1 MAVYCAQC
9 RTRLLQGGSCTTC
22 GHMNPEVR
30 DSEIT
35 TGSLPN
41 SESGFDN
48 RHTARVAAV
57 DQAAPKSSATSSRI
71 PLLATL
77 SVLVIA
83 GVAVAFFFLR
93 GDDKAETISVS
104 YTLEVMSDYR
114 CDAYFLTGY
123 SDVPFSS
130 VLFVDGSGKLL
141 TTTSL
146 DGGTET
152 GYSCRFSVVFASPRS
167 TDGVYRISLENTSR
181 GVLTYSEDDV
191 VDNRLVI
198 EAQLG

>member
-1 MAVYCAQC
+1 
-9 RTRLLQGGSCTTC
+9 
-22 GHMNPEVR
+22 MNPEVR

-93 GDDKAETISVS
+93 GGAEAPT
-104 YTLEVMSDYR
+104 
-114 CDAYFLTGY
+114 
-123 SDVPFSS
+123 
-130 VLFVDGSGKLL
+130 K
-141 TTTSL
+141 
-146 DGGTET
+146 TET
-152 GYSCRFSVVFASPRS
+152 TVRRTTDAPVAAEPVMTEEEMFLVSVNASYDGY
-167 TDGVYRISLENTSR
+167 
-181 GVLTYSEDDV
+181 GVLDNVSLFKIGYAVCEAFDAGLSAEAVAIAGASTAEDSDQLQ
-191 VDNRLVI
+191 LVTAVLAAAVAWLCP
-198 EAQLG
+198 EYAGAFG